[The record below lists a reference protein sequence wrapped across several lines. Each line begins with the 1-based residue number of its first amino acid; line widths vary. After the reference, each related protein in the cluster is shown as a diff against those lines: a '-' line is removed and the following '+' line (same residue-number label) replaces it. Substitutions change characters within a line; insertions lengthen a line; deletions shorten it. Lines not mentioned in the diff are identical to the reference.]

1 MIRVNWG
8 TPDSIPFR
16 LSDYPRLTA
25 GLRVAGSISAET
37 DDEARGQSLR
47 TTCASLLNETLA
59 GYGDKVSKDGLARLT
74 PELCRTLSDKLTE
87 RTGITCSV
95 NIVSLSLD
103 EQTQKIIND
112 MDRAQKM
119 SDPAYAAAELERA
132 MKQAQETA
140 MKNGMSQEDIQ
151 RMAQQGINMPDL
163 PPLPDTDDPIARAK
177 AVMEQ
182 AERVK
187 QMAKSAPIASAAPI
201 AAAPHSAQRPK
212 FCANCGQRLPE
223 SGNFCP
229 NCGNKI

>member
-8 TPDSIPFR
+8 TTDPIPFR
-16 LSDYPRLTA
+16 LSDYSGFTA
-25 GLRVAGSISAET
+25 RLRVAGSISAET
-37 DDEARGQSLR
+37 DDEARGQYLR

-59 GYGDKVSKDGLARLT
+59 GYSDKVSKDDLARLT
-74 PELCRTLSDKLTE
+74 PELCRTLSGKLTE

-151 RMAQQGINMPDL
+151 RMAQQGIKMPDL
-163 PPLPDTDDPIARAK
+163 PPLPDTDDPMARAK

-182 AERVK
+182 NELIK
-187 QMAKSAPIASAAPI
+187 QMAMTGSLTAASSQ
-201 AAAPHSAQRPK
+201 SAQAASRPK

-229 NCGNKI
+229 NCGTKI